1 MKLSILICT
10 MPQRAEMF
18 RVLHA
23 KISQQI
29 EKAETKEVELLSNDQ
44 MGISTGQK
52 RNLLINE
59 SCGEFVVFID
69 DDDDIFDCYVEEI
82 LKTITENPSVDCI
95 GINGVISF
103 NGQNHQKWFISKKF
117 ERWYESAGVYYR
129 TPNHISPIR
138 RTIAQLIPFPNIHHG
153 EDFAYSIGILPHL
166 HKEATIEK
174 PLYHYQSRATIHHP
188 PTQVENGAPYR
199 PPFR

>member
-18 RVLHA
+18 GVLHA

-29 EKAETKEVELLSNDQ
+29 EKAKTKEVELLSNDQ
-44 MGISTGQK
+44 MDIITGEK
-52 RNLLINE
+52 RNLLINQ
-59 SCGEFVVFID
+59 SSGDFVVFID

-82 LKTITENPSVDCI
+82 LKAITENPNVDCI

-103 NGQNHQKWFISKKF
+103 NGQNHQKWFISKRF
-117 ERWYESAGVYYR
+117 NSWYESAGVYYR
-129 TPNHISPIR
+129 TPNHISPIKK
-138 RTIAQLIPFPNIHHG
+138 TIAEFIGFPKIHHG
-153 EDFAYSIGILPHL
+153 EDFAYSMGVLPHL
-166 HKEATIEK
+166 NKEVIIQK
-174 PLYHYQSRATIHHP
+174 PLYHYQSRAESNQS
-188 PTQVENGAPYR
+188 QVENGAPYR